1 MLPTRRA
8 ALRTNTQAQLA
19 TQPEVRV
26 VAVTVAR
33 QQRFLLALNRSDQ
46 DQSVSL
52 PRNVS
57 ICGGPGI
64 LHANSLTLPSYAAT
78 LLEECLP

>member
-57 ICGGPGI
+57 ICGGLGI
-64 LHANSLTLPSYAAT
+64 LHVNSFTLPSYAAT
-78 LLEECLP
+78 LLEEGLP